1 MDILQSYL
9 SAVYKTIS
17 ARNGSAYAQL
27 LSLPLDSS
35 RPSNDLLRIAE
46 KAKRSDHTRLC
57 NVILTDTVPS
67 AAVIHYIFALMSL
80 SDGDVIGGKKLAN

>member
-17 ARNGSAYAQL
+17 ARNGSAYAKL

-35 RPSNDLLRIAE
+35 RPVNDLLRMAE
-46 KAKRSDHTRLC
+46 KAKRSDHTKLC
-57 NVILTDTVPS
+57 NIILTDTVPS

-80 SDGDVIGGKKLAN
+80 SDGDFIGGKKLAN